1 MSVKDINSADT
12 TPLKRDPP
20 KRRRTG
26 IDQLVYKL
34 YGLTPA
40 IKTAGKPEEIAI
52 VEGKSE
58 P

>member
-34 YGLTPA
+34 TPEA
-40 IKTAGKPEEIAI
+40 IAI